1 MLDHHD
7 STILALAGT
16 TTRLAGTAAQH
27 TGLSRVA
34 VSRRIKRL
42 ADAGYLTR
50 HGSGT
55 RQTYSPGTHRFWK
68 LSLPLDA
75 AARLGESGLW
85 ESHVSPLMTG
95 LPANIVNIA
104 NIGFTEMVNNVLDHS
119 GANTLDMGLHV
130 HGGRLQ
136 MAVMDDGVG
145 IFHKVSAALNLFDE
159 RLALLE
165 IAKGKYTTAV
175 AGHSGMGI
183 FVSSRM
189 LDGFLIHSGGL
200 SFVPR
205 TPAGADLSFRW
216 IEPQSHTG
224 GTVVLMDIALDS
236 VRTAQSVYERYF
248 TADEVGADAFHTTE
262 VPVKLAQLS
271 SQLISRSQGKWVVE
285 RATQFRTVV
294 LDFEGVEMVGQ
305 AFVDEVFRVF
315 ALAHP
320 QVRLVPVNLTPAVQR
335 LVGLFAPHATLA
347 T

>member
-175 AGHSGMGI
+175 AGHSGMGKYHGKE
-183 FVSSRM
+183 
-189 LDGFLIHSGGL
+189 GFIAMSNARSVLVKPKFWSMRFLAPPFKSPLHKI
-200 SFVPR
+200 
-205 TPAGADLSFRW
+205 
-216 IEPQSHTG
+216 IEK
-224 GTVVLMDIALDS
+224 VLL
-236 VRTAQSVYERYF
+236 
-248 TADEVGADAFHTTE
+248 
-262 VPVKLAQLS
+262 K
-271 SQLISRSQGKWVVE
+271 
-285 RATQFRTVV
+285 
-294 LDFEGVEMVGQ
+294 
-305 AFVDEVFRVF
+305 
-315 ALAHP
+315 
-320 QVRLVPVNLTPAVQR
+320 
-335 LVGLFAPHATLA
+335 
-347 T
+347 